1 MLFTLRV
8 LLYILYKV
16 CNLSHTNEQIYIF
29 EGIKHRDIDTVNS
42 IRILNKD
49 N

>member
-8 LLYILYKV
+8 LLYKV